1 MKSILQKRKYFYS
14 SAYFSYFCE
23 NLFLMSQK
31 IKVLVVDDS
40 SLMRLFISDLLN
52 GDEQIEV
59 LGTAKDGKE
68 AHELCV
74 QLKPDVV
81 VLDMV
86 MENYDGLYATQ
97 KIMQDFPVPILVFS
111 SFGKEGDEWVNEILE
126 AGAYAFFPKP
136 KSRLSPN
143 VGEIR
148 NEIIFM
154 VKKAALRLVENKFD
168 FSPIQNPHYEAIVIG
183 SSTGGTQII
192 EDLLLN
198 LPPNLP
204 IPIFIV
210 QHTAKTE
217 YLYSFAKRLN
227 IWVKGKVQI
236 MEVSEKVQAKYIY
249 LASVEKQL
257 EVRRLEKNKIYF
269 QYSSRTQNGFYRPSI
284 NDWMQNL
291 SEIYQEKLIGIL
303 LTGMGNDGTEGMKTI
318 QKNGGLTI
326 AQKPETC
333 LARSMPERAIMAD
346 AVQHILAPTRF
357 PDFLIQKLSQKI

>member
-1 MKSILQKRKYFYS
+1 
-14 SAYFSYFCE
+14 
-23 NLFLMSQK
+23 MSNK

-52 GDEQIEV
+52 SDEQIEV
-59 LGTAKDGKE
+59 IGTATNGKE
-68 AHELCV
+68 AHELCLE
-74 QLKPDVV
+74 LKPDVL

-86 MENYDGLYATQ
+86 MADYDGLYATQ
-97 KIMQDFPVPILVFS
+97 KIMHDFPIPILVFS
-111 SFGKEGDEWVNEILE
+111 SFGKEGDEWVSEILE
-126 AGAYAFFPKP
+126 AGAYAFLPKP

-143 VGEIR
+143 IAEVR
-148 NEIIFM
+148 NELLTMI
-154 VKKAALRLVENKFD
+154 KRAALRLVRNNLD
-168 FSPIQNPHYEAIVIG
+168 FPTIQNPHYEAIVIG

-198 LPPNLP
+198 LPPTLP

-227 IWVKGKVQI
+227 NWVKGIVTI
-236 MEVSEKVQAKYIY
+236 TEASEKVQAKHIY
-249 LASVEKQL
+249 LVSVEKNL
-257 EVRRLEKNKIYF
+257 EISRLEQNKLYF
-269 QYSSRTQNGFYRPSI
+269 QYSSRPQNNFYHPSI
-284 NDWMQNL
+284 NAWMQNL
-291 SEIYQEKLIGIL
+291 SEIYREKLIGIL

-333 LARSMPERAIMAD
+333 LARSMPDHAIIAN
-346 AVQHILAPTRF
+346 AVQHILKPTHLAN
-357 PDFLIQKLSQKI
+357 FLLDELTKKK

>member
-1 MKSILQKRKYFYS
+1 MATQT
-14 SAYFSYFCE
+14 
-23 NLFLMSQK
+23 K

-59 LGTAKDGKE
+59 IGTATNGKE
-68 AHELCV
+68 AHELCL
-74 QLKPDVV
+74 QLKPDVL

-86 MENYDGLYATQ
+86 MEGYDGLYATQ
-97 KIMQDFPVPILVFS
+97 KIMQDYPIPILVFS
-111 SFGKEGDEWVNEILE
+111 SFGKDGDEWVSEILE
-126 AGAYAFFPKP
+126 AGAYAFLPKP

-143 VGEIR
+143 VGEVRSELIT
-148 NEIIFM
+148 M
-154 VKKAALRLVENKFD
+154 VKRAALRLVRNRFD
-168 FSPIQNPHYEAIVIG
+168 FPAIQKPHYEAIVIG

-198 LPPNLP
+198 LPTNLP
-204 IPIFIV
+204 IPIFII
-210 QHTAKTE
+210 QHIAKTE

-236 MEVSEKVQAKYIY
+236 TEASEKIQAANIY

-257 EVRRLEKNKIYF
+257 EVSRLEKNKLYF
-269 QYSSRTQNGFYRPSI
+269 QYSSLPLSSFYRPSI
-284 NDWMQNL
+284 NAWMQNL
-291 SEIYQEKLIGIL
+291 SEVYQEKLIGLL

-326 AQKPETC
+326 AQKPQTC
-333 LARSMPERAIMAD
+333 LARSMPDHAILAD
-346 AVQHILAPTRF
+346 AVQHILEPARF
-357 PDFLIQKLSQKI
+357 PDFLIQQLSQKQDR

>member
-1 MKSILQKRKYFYS
+1 MPS
-14 SAYFSYFCE
+14 
-23 NLFLMSQK
+23 K

-59 LGTAKDGKE
+59 IGTATNGKE
-68 AHELCV
+68 AHEACL

-86 MENYDGLYATQ
+86 MGDYDGLYATQ

-111 SFGKEGDEWVNEILE
+111 SFGKEGDSWVNEILE
-126 AGAYAFFPKP
+126 AGAYAFLPKP

-143 VGEIR
+143 IGEVR
-148 NEIIFM
+148 NELRLM
-154 VKKAALRLVENKFD
+154 VKRAALRLVRNKFD
-168 FSPIQNPHYEAIVIG
+168 FPSIQNPHYEAIVIG

-198 LPPNLP
+198 LPTNLP

-210 QHTAKTE
+210 QHIAKTE

-227 IWVKGKVQI
+227 TWVKDKVQI
-236 MEVSEKVQAKYIY
+236 TEASEKVQIKHIY
-249 LASVEKQL
+249 LASVEKNL
-257 EVRRLEKNKIYF
+257 EVSRLEKNKLYF
-269 QYSSRTQNGFYRPSI
+269 QYSSRPQNSFYRPSI

-291 SEIYQEKLIGIL
+291 SDIYQDKLIGIL

-333 LARSMPERAIMAD
+333 LARSMPDHAIMTD
-346 AVQHILAPTRF
+346 AVQHILEPARF
-357 PDFLIQKLSQKI
+357 PDFLIRQLSQRV